1 MSTLNISDV
10 NDDVLVIYL
19 KGRLLFRFT
28 KNSEENKA
36 VLDRDINELMNH
48 VLSDIKF
55 TNEGIVLP
63 EWLPLL
69 CYQLDKTVPL
79 KKGEWLDRFK
89 QMLMEINK
97 EIVTTKDYLFLDLK

>member
-19 KGRLLFRFT
+19 KGQLLFRFT
-28 KNSEENKA
+28 KDSEENKA
-36 VLDRDINELMNH
+36 VLNRDINELMNH

-55 TNEGIVLP
+55 TDKGMILP

-89 QMLMEINK
+89 EMLVNINK
-97 EIVTTKDYLFLDLK
+97 EIVTTKDYIFLDLN